1 MKISRILCGEG
12 KPDGRGP
19 DATDARNT
27 RPAQQQTQ
35 GPILVGE
42 QTPENTFVEV
52 QNTQS
57 SASIEQ
63 TPMSNIQSLW
73 VYVLERRHKIPEILR
88 SMAGRRPR
96 VDDGDTNIDLPS
108 SILTK
113 RKDSEIPRPHSS
125 VSQSIPLGRSSDEDH
140 TILLAERKVADK
152 QVHQSARSA
161 SDDTFA
167 DSSDTVSHTQTESDP
182 SSQRGNI
189 MNSAIISSA
198 QPPPG
203 NGQSIGPARCQ
214 EVSWIGAAQIKT
226 PTGESTA
233 RNMLY
238 DGGSTDNMITKALAN
253 ACGLEL
259 RPILPQDLKVYEGA
273 NHTFIPRY
281 YVELELR
288 DEGHG
293 IKEYTSALFNVA
305 ESLGGYQLLAGREFM
320 RQHRLGLASF
330 AGAPHLFVL
339 TAKAAT
345 KGTYNSFAN
354 SSDS

>member
-161 SDDTFA
+161 SDA
-167 DSSDTVSHTQTESDP
+167 DRIRPVKPKRQHHEFSNHLERP
-182 SSQRGNI
+182 
-189 MNSAIISSA
+189 A
-198 QPPPG
+198 
-203 NGQSIGPARCQ
+203 PARKWT
-214 EVSWIGAAQIKT
+214 EHWTGALSRGILDWCRSNQDTYWRIHGAKH
-226 PTGESTA
+226 
-233 RNMLY
+233 
-238 DGGSTDNMITKALAN
+238 AL
-253 ACGLEL
+253 
-259 RPILPQDLKVYEGA
+259 
-273 NHTFIPRY
+273 
-281 YVELELR
+281 
-288 DEGHG
+288 
-293 IKEYTSALFNVA
+293 
-305 ESLGGYQLLAGREFM
+305 
-320 RQHRLGLASF
+320 
-330 AGAPHLFVL
+330 
-339 TAKAAT
+339 
-345 KGTYNSFAN
+345 
-354 SSDS
+354 